1 MAGNTS
7 GIIVLVVGMVGL
19 MAGLITAQI
28 RRSQQLLQKWATEN
42 GYQLVQ
48 AQARPFPI
56 RSPFSWSSKNQR
68 VYQVVVQDEQ
78 GNERGGWLRLGGYSS
93 GLLSDQVEV
102 RWDE

>member
-1 MAGNTS
+1 MNGDVS
-7 GIIVLVVGMVGL
+7 WIILVVIGL
-19 MAGLITAQI
+19 MGAGGFIIAQI
-28 RRSQQLLQKWATEN
+28 TRSQQLLQKWATEN

>member
-1 MAGNTS
+1 MS
-7 GIIVLVVGMVGL
+7 GDPLGIMLVVVGFAGL
-19 MAGLITAQI
+19 MGGLAVAQI
-28 RRSQQLLQKWATEN
+28 KRSQQLVQKWATEN

-48 AQARPFPI
+48 AQARPLPI
-56 RSPFSWSSKNQR
+56 KSPFSWTSKNQR

-78 GNERGGWLRLGGYSS
+78 GYERGGWLRLGGYSS